1 MMAELMC
8 NEDVRK
14 LLEQFANNSFRSKDS
29 DKSADVENVQEKCV
43 KLFLKD
49 YPSSILIP
57 NFNGDLSTSYPSTLI
72 VPVSSSGQ
80 RSRTSSDS
88 NGQSELERGEECTE
102 NDCRSLPE
110 MGSMEAGHLRDLM
123 LKARVARCRAR
134 FPVPVILIDDKY
146 ICRSATLSGGP
157 EIYGRSGFDLLFPS
171 NNDENDS
178 NGQVHNN
185 TNNGSGS
192 KMSNFN
198 NCNQT
203 SLPSLSTLSL
213 GDSSQVFSKVRTQD
227 INLLKC
233 LGVKYICDLMVEKK
247 KVKFGLNITSSEKAD
262 KECRYN
268 DFEILSLPYPG
279 CEFFRDYR
287 DKGYS
292 AEGLV
297 FDWSQNFVDAIL
309 DVPDDYKARVP
320 DIIWNDYKSWDILTL
335 TSNYLKLLI
344 NLLSESESSILIHCI
359 SGWDRTP
366 LFISLLRLSLWADG
380 KIHQSLSPL
389 EITYLTLA
397 YDWYLFGHNLN
408 DRLTKGEEILFFC
421 FYFLKFI
428 ISDDFNFHSIQN
440 SHQVNRNNLN
450 GWMDASNGKKSGANC
465 QPTSPECNLEDSL
478 IIDEMPVTTPVTS
491 ACCYL
496 GSSTSLNS
504 TSSIGSG
511 RSQGDIPPTVFPAS
525 SCGSSE
531 SGNSFYCIKSPNSS
545 TTSPFIQPNSYPNTP
560 PTLTNSE
567 QGSDFLNKE
576 ETICDVVDS
585 SPIPRR
591 VSRNGSGML
600 DTVKENDQSDQL
612 TSAIGS
618 PKTTT
623 PVPIPGVH
631 TTEKRKVSIGDE
643 AWQMVSDTGSIKDN
657 VSAKGFVF
665 YNSPDSPSPFDTS
678 CSGSFRRKI
687 NGHSI
692 GENDPNIQQ
701 LPSGA
706 QVYQGRNSQVKKSW
720 SMNRGSSGMNR
731 KEKLQAVRSLFY
743 NTYSTVIGFRFK
755 HNGTEPSNGSTAS
768 GFSSL
773 FYSHLTGGGG
783 YSSGRVPAPN

>member
-1 MMAELMC
+1 MVDFMS
-8 NEDVRK
+8 NEDIRK
-14 LLEQFANNSFRSKDS
+14 LLEQFASNSFKSKDAE
-29 DKSADVENVQEKCV
+29 KSAEVEKVQEKCV

-49 YPSSILIP
+49 YSQSVLIP
-57 NFNGDLSTSYPSTLI
+57 NFNGELSTSYPATLI
-72 VPVSSSGQ
+72 VPISSSSQ
-80 RSRTSSDS
+80 RSRTSSDC
-88 NGQSELERGEECTE
+88 NGQPELEEGEECTE
-102 NDCRSLPE
+102 NGCRSLPE
-110 MGSMEAGHLRDLM
+110 SGGFEAGHLRDLM

-134 FPVPVILIDDKY
+134 FPVPVILVDEKY

-171 NNDENDS
+171 SNDEVD
-178 NGQVHNN
+178 NG
-185 TNNGSGS
+185 NGPASANVKS
-192 KMSNFN
+192 TPM
-198 NCNQT
+198 NQT

-262 KECRYN
+262 KESRYN

-309 DVPDDYKARVP
+309 DVPDEYKTRVS
-320 DIIWNDYKSWDILTL
+320 DIVWNEYKSWDILTL

-344 NLLSESESSILIHCI
+344 NLLSDSESSILIHCI

-380 KIHQSLSPL
+380 KIHQTLSPL

-428 ISDDFNFHSIQN
+428 TSDEFNFYSIRSGHSG
-440 SHQVNRNNLN
+440 LKEK
-450 GWMDASNGKKSGANC
+450 GKKDGATGD
-465 QPTSPECNLEDSL
+465 QPYGASCHQQSLEQCNLEDSL
-478 IIDEMPVTTPVTS
+478 IDEPVVTTPVS
-491 ACCYL
+491 CYL

-504 TSSIGSG
+504 TSSIGSS
-511 RSQGDIPPTVFPAS
+511 RSQSNDPPTIFPAS
-525 SCGSSE
+525 VGSGE
-531 SGNSFYCIKSPNSS
+531 STNSFCCVKSSS
-545 TTSPFIQPNSYPNTP
+545 SHPSYPNTP

-567 QGSDFLNKE
+567 EGTDFLSS
-576 ETICDVVDS
+576 DVVDS

-591 VSRNGSGML
+591 VSRNGSGFL
-600 DTVKENDQSDQL
+600 DTVKENVSLDGSL
-612 TSAIGS
+612 NGSS

-623 PVPIPGVH
+623 PVPIPGH
-631 TTEKRKVSIGDE
+631 STEKRKISVGDE

-657 VSAKGFVF
+657 VSTKGFFF
-665 YNSPDSPSPFDTS
+665 YNSPDSPSFDT
-678 CSGSFRRKI
+678 RRKP

-692 GENDPNIQQ
+692 GGENVDPLNQH
-701 LPSGA
+701 LPSSSTS
-706 QVYQGRNSQVKKSW
+706 RNGGVKKSW
-720 SMNRGSSGMNR
+720 SMNRGSPMVR
-731 KEKLQAVRSLFY
+731 REKLQAVRSLFY
-743 NTYSTVIGFRFK
+743 NTYSTVIGFRFRN
-755 HNGTEPSNGSTAS
+755 NGTEPSNSTSS
-768 GFSSL
+768 GLSSL
-773 FYSHLTGGGG
+773 LYQHLGG
-783 YSSGRVPAPN
+783 YASGRVAAPN